1 MIQQYFQF
9 LICVVLGIVITLQ
22 IFQYYSKFNKNVEYE
37 MKSNNNNNNNNKN
50 FGSSY
55 QTNNNDNDK
64 SYQIVNQSDSTDYFK
79 RIENI
84 LSTNIW
90 TPDPIDEID
99 ENNNGMI
106 YIFNNNYI

>member
-37 MKSNNNNNNNNKN
+37 IKSNINKN
-50 FGSSY
+50 FGKSF
-55 QTNNNDNDK
+55 QTNNNENI
-64 SYQIVNQSDSTDYFK
+64 SYKIVNQSNSTDYFK

-84 LSTNIW
+84 MSTNVW
-90 TPDPIDEID
+90 TPDPYDEID
-99 ENNNGMI
+99 ENNNGI
-106 YIFNNNYI
+106 YNYTKLEHFILI